1 MGGVGHRMVRGVR
14 LLSVDEAPR
23 RRPPDRSSGSTGCF
37 GDGADEVPPICAGT
51 LFRLGVAGART
62 LDYAWQFDWSP
73 AQRTTC
79 NGKNRPGKK
88 PMPATRRLTLALLLI
103 LSTFALAADPPFDLV
118 ITNGHI
124 IDGTGSPWY
133 SADIG
138 IRDGRIAAIGNL
150 SAAAHKRALD
160 AKGRVVAPGF
170 VDMLGQSEATIL
182 VDPRLPSKIYQG
194 ITTEITGEGGS
205 AAPLNDAI
213 IAADR
218 AGYEHYKIHPD
229 WRTFRQYFSRLEK
242 QGMGINLASYV
253 GATQVRRM
261 VLGDAD
267 VPPTPE
273 QLDKMKALVRGAMR
287 AGAVGASTS
296 LTYAPAPYA
305 KTEEIIALASEAAQ
319 FGGIYATHMRNE
331 SDSVLESIDE
341 AVRIGRE
348 ARIPVEIWHF
358 KVAGK
363 ANFGRMPEL
372 VARINKARAEG
383 VDVEADTYAYTAW
396 FNSMS
401 AFVPAW
407 AHDGGDAK
415 LIERLKDPAT
425 RARIRKDMETPSKD
439 WDNEWDEISS
449 PQDVMISVVQ
459 NPALKK
465 FQGTRLTE
473 AAKTLNKDP
482 MDALFDLLIEDKAF
496 TECAVFGMSEPD
508 VALALQQPWVS
519 VDNDSSGTSPE
530 GILGEEHS
538 HPRAYGTFPRILRKY
553 VREEKKLT
561 LEEAIR
567 KFSALPAQRMRLA
580 DRGVL
585 KQGMWADVVVFNP
598 ETVRDLAT
606 FDDPNRFSEGM
617 EYGLINGGPRIGN
630 GKMTGARPGEVLRE
644 AGYIPSSSA
653 RPV

>member
-1 MGGVGHRMVRGVR
+1 MTATR
-14 LLSVDEAPR
+14 LL
-23 RRPPDRSSGSTGCF
+23 T
-37 GDGADEVPPICAGT
+37 
-51 LFRLGVAGART
+51 
-62 LDYAWQFDWSP
+62 
-73 AQRTTC
+73 
-79 NGKNRPGKK
+79 
-88 PMPATRRLTLALLLI
+88 LTLTVI
-103 LSTFALAADPPFDLV
+103 LSTFTVAADSPFDTI

-124 IDGTGSPWY
+124 VDGTGSPWY
-133 SADIG
+133 SGDVG

-150 SAAAHKRALD
+150 SAATRKRTVD

-170 VDMLGQSEATIL
+170 IDMLGQSEMTIL

-218 AGYEHYKIHPD
+218 PGYEHYKINPD

-242 QGMGINLASYV
+242 QGIGINLASYV

-267 VPPTPE
+267 VQPTPE
-273 QLDKMKALVRGAMR
+273 QLEKMEALVSEAMR
-287 AGAVGASTS
+287 DGAVGVSTS
-296 LTYAPAPYA
+296 LMYAPAPYA
-305 KTEEIIALASEAAQ
+305 RTEELIALAAEASKS
-319 FGGIYATHMRNE
+319 GGIYATHMRNE

-348 ARIPVEIWHF
+348 AHIPVEIWHF

-363 ANFGRMPEL
+363 ANFGRMPGL
-372 VARINKARAEG
+372 VARVNQARAEG

-415 LIERLKDPAT
+415 LIERLQDPAT
-425 RARIRKDMETPSKD
+425 RGRIRKDMETPSKD
-439 WDNEWDEISS
+439 WDNEWDEISG

-465 FQGTRLTE
+465 FQGKRLTE
-473 AAKTLNKDP
+473 VAKIMGRNP

-496 TECAVFGMSEPD
+496 TNCAVFGMSEPD
-508 VALALQQPWVS
+508 VALALEQPWVS
-519 VDNDSSGTSPE
+519 VDNDSSGASPE
-530 GILGEEHS
+530 GILGEEHP

-585 KQGMWADVVVFNP
+585 KQGMWADVVVFDP
-598 ETVRDLAT
+598 ETVRDVAT
-606 FDDPNRFSEGM
+606 FDDPNRLSEGM
-617 EYGLINGGPRIGN
+617 EYVLINGVLVIES
-630 GKMTGARPGEVLRE
+630 GKMSGALPGKVLRG
-644 AGYIPSSSA
+644 AGYAP
-653 RPV
+653 